1 MCDNSL
7 LIKMAI
13 SFVNLPKTVFKGK
26 KNTVKWWV
34 QKTAQ
39 IHKCQIEQLVFNFCS
54 DNELL
59 KINREFLKH
68 NTFTDIITFDY
79 SEKEKISG
87 DIYISTERVIENAEK
102 FSSLVTFELLRVM
115 IHGVLHLCGYKDKT
129 LTQKRQMRKMEDR
142 ALLNYSRLT
151 KRKIK

>member
-87 DIYISTERVIENAEK
+87 DIYIKI
-102 FSSLVTFELLRVM
+102 
-115 IHGVLHLCGYKDKT
+115 G
-129 LTQKRQMRKMEDR
+129 R
-142 ALLNYSRLT
+142 AHV
-151 KRKIK
+151 